1 MTNELTVL
9 KNLNEDEAKDDLVA
23 AAEGHAVQIVSIG
36 SEENQYAFTY
46 HEESLKSILAK
57 IQPSTCKV
65 AVVSVVGAFRT
76 GKSFLLSWFLRYLAH
91 STTATTD
98 AANTATSTTT
108 PWYQSFES
116 LGNDQGFQWRGGE
129 ERNTTG
135 IWAWSE
141 PFLLPC
147 TTTTTQ
153 GETSTETVAVLLVD
167 TQGMFDHETTMS
179 LTAAIFGLSTLLS
192 SYQIYNV
199 DKRIQED
206 HLQQLALF
214 SEYGRLAMQRQ
225 QQQQQDQEE
234 PNSSTTKNN
243 EQVQDQVEPK
253 LVEEN
258 TVDSYTNTSNMKMK
272 NLPPFQKIEFLVRD
286 WQNFEAEEIGAEIFG
301 EMDRYL
307 QRVLQE
313 REARDL
319 KDTREQISSC
329 FQSISCFLLSHPG
342 FAVTKKKYTGD
353 VKVVD
358 DFFLQLLDTYCRR
371 VFSPQSLRPKVI
383 HGRELTAA
391 ELGAYIQAYASL
403 FEHGANFPDTGTML
417 EATSSANNAN
427 AISLSVQ
434 KYKGE
439 MDSIAGPS
447 QVQYVKPAE
456 LEAEHTRLL
465 QSSLALFQDMADFGS
480 QRSIQLARAKV
491 LNEIDGSFRLYE
503 KLNESRNPLMGFEM
517 YVIFLGFFL
526 VNKPHGRSAQLLNY
540 YFIVLF
546 SSFAFLFV
554 F

>member
-1 MTNELTVL
+1 
-9 KNLNEDEAKDDLVA
+9 
-23 AAEGHAVQIVSIG
+23 
-36 SEENQYAFTY
+36 
-46 HEESLKSILAK
+46 
-57 IQPSTCKV
+57 
-65 AVVSVVGAFRT
+65 
-76 GKSFLLSWFLRYLAH
+76 
-91 STTATTD
+91 
-98 AANTATSTTT
+98 
-108 PWYQSFES
+108 
-116 LGNDQGFQWRGGE
+116 
-129 ERNTTG
+129 
-135 IWAWSE
+135 
-141 PFLLPC
+141 
-147 TTTTTQ
+147 
-153 GETSTETVAVLLVD
+153 
-167 TQGMFDHETTMS
+167 
-179 LTAAIFGLSTLLS
+179 LLS

-225 QQQQQDQEE
+225 QQQEQQHE
-234 PNSSTTKNN
+234 PNSSTTENK
-243 EQVQDQVEPK
+243 EQTEGQVVPK
-253 LVEEN
+253 IVEED
-258 TVDSYTNTSNMKMK
+258 TVDSYNNTTNMTMK
-272 NLPPFQKIEFLVRD
+272 NQPPFQKIEFLVRD
-286 WQNFEAEEIGAEIFG
+286 WQNFEAEEIGDEIFG